1 MGRNKSRYN
10 QLREQWRKNRNN
22 DIRQYFE
29 TRYNQGIRYELI
41 EEEIM
46 SKWGL
51 SANTI
56 YQIIKN
62 YGFYKD

>member
-1 MGRNKSRYN
+1 MKRKRNKDNRLI
-10 QLREQWRKNRNN
+10 QGKKNRNN
-22 DIRQYFE
+22 DIRNYFE
-29 TRYNQGIRYELI
+29 KRYNEGIRYELI

-46 SKWGL
+46 LKWGL
-51 SANTI
+51 ASSTI